1 MVSLQLNMSR
11 MARLARDERI
21 ICPDTFLIAK
31 FVNNLCIIM
40 KTDSLA
46 FKVYTQLRRKI
57 LSNQIPVNTRLK
69 EDEWAKKI
77 EVSRMAVREALT
89 RLLGEGLVILGE
101 KSGYY
106 VKPMTP
112 EDVRELRELREV
124 LEIGAIRLAIK
135 KMSTQQLDLLE
146 KICDDFSGMVS
157 NQYFNGALE
166 ADMKFH
172 ETLIEISGNKNLLQ
186 TYLSSHIPLFHQKL
200 GSTRIG
206 YDDHEQ
212 TDFEHRAL
220 VKALKAKDIV
230 AAENIL
236 IKHFARGE
244 AVVLDL
250 S

>member
-1 MVSLQLNMSR
+1 
-11 MARLARDERI
+11 
-21 ICPDTFLIAK
+21 
-31 FVNNLCIIM
+31 M

-89 RLLGEGLVILGE
+89 RLLGEGLVVLGE

-124 LEIGAIRLAIK
+124 LELGAVRLAINK
-135 KMSTQQLDLLE
+135 ISKTQLDLLD
-146 KICDDFSGMVS
+146 KICDDFTNMVN
-157 NQYFNGALE
+157 NQYYNGALE

-172 ETLIEISGNKNLLQ
+172 ETLVELSGNKNLLS

-200 GSTRIG
+200 GATKIS

-212 TDFEHRAL
+212 TDLEHREL
-220 VKALKAKDIV
+220 VKALRVNDI
-230 AAENIL
+230 ATAEDVL
-236 IKHFARGE
+236 IKHFSRGE
-244 AVVLDL
+244 GMVLDML
-250 S
+250 

>member
-1 MVSLQLNMSR
+1 
-11 MARLARDERI
+11 
-21 ICPDTFLIAK
+21 
-31 FVNNLCIIM
+31 M
-40 KTDSLA
+40 KVDSLA
-46 FKVYTQLRRKI
+46 YKVYTQLRRKI

-69 EDEWAKKI
+69 EDEWAKRI

-112 EDVRELRELREV
+112 EDVHELRELREV
-124 LEIGAIRLAIK
+124 LELGAVRLAIRNLDK
-135 KMSTQQLDLLE
+135 QQFDVLD
-146 KICDDFSGMVS
+146 KICDDFSNMVS
-157 NQYFNGALE
+157 NQYYNGALE

-172 ETLIEISGNKNLLQ
+172 ETLIELSGNKNLLQ

-200 GSTRIG
+200 GTTQIS

-212 TDFEHRAL
+212 TDFEHREL
-220 VKALKAKDIV
+220 VKALKAKDLA
-230 AAENIL
+230 AAEDIL

-250 S
+250 L

>member
-1 MVSLQLNMSR
+1 
-11 MARLARDERI
+11 
-21 ICPDTFLIAK
+21 
-31 FVNNLCIIM
+31 M

-46 FKVYTQLRRKI
+46 YKVYTQLRRKI

-124 LEIGAIRLAIK
+124 LELGAVRLAINK
-135 KMSTQQLDLLE
+135 ISKAQLDLLD
-146 KICDDFSGMVS
+146 KICDDFSNMVN
-157 NQYFNGALE
+157 NQYYNGALE

-172 ETLIEISGNKNLLQ
+172 ETLVELAGNKNLLS

-200 GSTRIG
+200 GSTQIS

-212 TDFEHRAL
+212 TDFEHRQL
-220 VKALKAKDIV
+220 VKALKVKDV
-230 AAENIL
+230 SLAENIL
-236 IKHFARGE
+236 IKHFSRGE
-244 AVVLDL
+244 GMVLDML
-250 S
+250 